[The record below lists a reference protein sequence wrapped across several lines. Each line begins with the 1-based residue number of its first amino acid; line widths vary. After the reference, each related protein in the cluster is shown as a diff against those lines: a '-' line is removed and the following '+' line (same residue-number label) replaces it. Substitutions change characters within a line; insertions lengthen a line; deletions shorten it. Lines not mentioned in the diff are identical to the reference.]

1 MIAVP
6 AILVGSF
13 GLLIGSFL
21 NVVIFR
27 LPAGW
32 SIVSPPSACGACGLR
47 IRAWDNIPVLS
58 WLLLRGRCRDCR
70 VRISARYPLVE
81 LGTAVFFGG
90 VAWWVLAGGTASG
103 AAQTSSTTGLV
114 SWTAAVAVTLTAF
127 LYLAAVTV
135 ALAMIDLDTHTLPN
149 RIVLPAYP
157 VAAILL
163 TVTAFLAGDPGRLLA
178 SLIGAAVLF
187 GFYLLMALAY
197 PAGMGLGDVK
207 LAGVLGLYLGWLGWA
222 PLIVG
227 AFSAFL
233 LGGLF
238 ALVLLI
244 TRRANRKSGI
254 PFGPWMLAG
263 AWLGIFY
270 GEQIAIGYL
279 SLFGLA

>member
-1 MIAVP
+1 M
-6 AILVGSF
+6 
-13 GLLIGSFL
+13 
-21 NVVIFR
+21 
-27 LPAGW
+27 PAGR
-32 SIVSPPSACGACGLR
+32 SVVSPPSACGGCGAR
-47 IRAWDNIPVLS
+47 IRAWDNIPLLS
-58 WLLLRGRCRDCR
+58 WILLRGKCRNCQ
-70 VRISARYPLVE
+70 VAISTRYPLVE
-81 LGTAVFFGG
+81 LGTAVFFGL
-90 VAWWVLAGGTASG
+90 VAWWVVSTGGGVGVGSTA
-103 AAQTSSTTGLV
+103 
-114 SWTAAVAVTLTAF
+114 TAVVMLMAF
-127 LYLAAVTV
+127 LYLAAVSVT
-135 ALAMIDLDTHTLPN
+135 LAMIDLDTHTLPN

-157 VAAILL
+157 VAAVLL
-163 TVTAFLAGDPGRLLA
+163 TAAAILAGDPGRLLT
-178 SLIGAAVLF
+178 SLIGCAVLF
-187 GFYLLMALAY
+187 GLYLLMAVAY

-222 PLIVG
+222 PLVVG

-270 GEQIAIGYL
+270 GGQIAIGYL

>member
-1 MIAVP
+1 MTVVAAV
-6 AILVGSF
+6 ISGSF

-27 LPAGW
+27 VPAGR
-32 SIVSPPSACGACGLR
+32 SIVSPPSACGGCGTR
-47 IRAWDNIPVLS
+47 IRAWDNIPVAS
-58 WLLLRGRCRDCR
+58 WLVLRGKCRDCR
-70 VRISARYPLVE
+70 VAISARYPLVE
-81 LGTAVFFGG
+81 LGTAVFFAL
-90 VAWWVLAGGTASG
+90 VAWWVISGGVS
-103 AAQTSSTTGLV
+103 TGLTGV
-114 SWTAAVAVTLTAF
+114 GPTLALAAMLVAF
-127 LYLAAVTV
+127 LYLAAVSV
-135 ALAMIDLDTHTLPN
+135 ALGMIDLDTHTLPN
-149 RIVLPAYP
+149 RIVLPAYA
-157 VAAILL
+157 VAAALL
-163 TVTAFLAGDPGRLLA
+163 TA
-178 SLIGAAVLF
+178 AAVLMDDPDRILMSLLGGAMLF
-187 GFYLLMALAY
+187 GLYLLMAVAY

-222 PLIVG
+222 PLVVG

-270 GEQIAIGYL
+270 GDQIATGYL